1 MSEECAACFYSP
13 DNSGK
18 PLTNQTRFATEYRFD
33 FPTLFGKL
41 SAFME
46 TNSVTTAPTSIPIE
60 SGNELLEVRQ
70 SAIHGNGGYAR
81 KDIPSGTRIIEY
93 VGERINKDESLKR
106 CEADNAY
113 IFTIDDDWDLDGD
126 VSWNPAKF
134 INHSC
139 APNCEAEWEGSRI
152 FINALRDLKLGE
164 ELTFNYGYDLEDY
177 LDHVCQCSTPACVG
191 FIVAEEYFD
200 QVRNTATMTKACS
213 EPVVAE
219 NLLA

>member
-1 MSEECAACFYSP
+1 MPDDRPPSQAARPVARFAVLDSGIHGRGAFAMRVVGSGEILVEYTGELIRKAESARRCAAGNPFI
-13 DNSGK
+13 
-18 PLTNQTRFATEYRFD
+18 FA
-33 FPTLFGKL
+33 
-41 SAFME
+41 
-46 TNSVTTAPTSIPIE
+46 
-60 SGNELLEVRQ
+60 
-70 SAIHGNGGYAR
+70 
-81 KDIPSGTRIIEY
+81 
-93 VGERINKDESLKR
+93 
-106 CEADNAY
+106 
-113 IFTIDDDWDLDGD
+113 IDDEWDLDGD
-126 VSWNPAKF
+126 HPDNPARF
-134 INHSC
+134 LNHSC